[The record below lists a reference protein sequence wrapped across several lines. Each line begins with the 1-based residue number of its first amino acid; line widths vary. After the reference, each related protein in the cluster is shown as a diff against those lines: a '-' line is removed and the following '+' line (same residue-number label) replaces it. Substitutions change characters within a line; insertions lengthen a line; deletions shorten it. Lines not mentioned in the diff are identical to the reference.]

1 MHELAI
7 CQSLIGAVEKAAAG
21 QGGGDVTAI
30 QIAVGPLSNVEPA
43 LLKRAF
49 SLAREGTIASKAQL
63 QIEVMPVRVWCEACQ
78 LESPASANRLVC
90 DSCGGWRVELRSGDE
105 LLLKRIEM
113 IDLAA

>member
-21 QGGGDVTAI
+21 QGEVTEILVAI
-30 QIAVGPLSNVEPA
+30 GPLSNVEPS
-43 LLKRAF
+43 LLARAF
-49 SLAREGTIASKAQL
+49 SLAREGTIAGKAQL
-63 QIEVMPVRVWCEACQ
+63 EIEIMPVRVWCEACQ
-78 LESPASANRLVC
+78 LESPASANRLIC
-90 DSCGGWRVELRSGDE
+90 SGCGGWRVELRSGDE